1 MNIRVFY
8 KIYSI
13 QLILINLYSW
23 VAKQSTINWKM
34 IYGANQS
41 HAKIHE
47 SHFI

>member
-23 VAKQSTINWKM
+23 VAKQSTINFSGEKTC
-34 IYGANQS
+34 
-41 HAKIHE
+41 E
-47 SHFI
+47 ET